1 MQIKST
7 VLLSESGTFF
17 VPAKR
22 QSYFMVMPF
31 GDLQTVHRTIQR
43 SLAVIIL
50 HDALLVEQTL
60 LGTLRSLS
68 GTLGVDLFRHLDVA
82 L

>member
-50 HDALLVEQTL
+50 HDALLVEQNAKKNAEWFPI
-60 LGTLRSLS
+60 G
-68 GTLGVDLFRHLDVA
+68 GMPE
-82 L
+82 